1 MHFQKDVQFFWA
13 HLKIRLFKHKKFSKS
28 QKKYGVLAHYPDYRR
43 DLISDSPTF
52 AAHISAW
59 IFLLQLT
66 SYWNSSSSNT
76 FDLT

>member
-1 MHFQKDVQFFWA
+1 MISQLLIVKVSRDIVQKVK
-13 HLKIRLFKHKKFSKS
+13 KITKDSKANS
-28 QKKYGVLAHYPDYRR
+28 DDIKRR

-52 AAHISAW
+52 VAHISAR

-66 SYWNSSSSNT
+66 SDWNSSSSNT